1 MTTRKWFSTASGR
14 SIKDEEIAGILGVT
28 RKTVIARFKG
38 QAPAND
44 IITIARALEL
54 NPVEALVNFEV
65 LTQDEVYDYVES
77 DGKLLSTAETPDLIR
92 ELARNELTKAQLE
105 ALADQR

>member
-1 MTTRKWFSTASGR
+1 M
-14 SIKDEEIAGILGVT
+14 L
-28 RKTVIARFKG
+28 
-38 QAPAND
+38 
-44 IITIARALEL
+44 
-54 NPVEALVNFEV
+54 NFEV